1 MVVSAE
7 AHDFMKNC
15 CGGTA
20 LVQSFAPVR
29 LREIEQRAD
38 GNDARR
44 VNFTVRD

>member
-1 MVVSAE
+1 LYEELAAVA
-7 AHDFMKNC
+7 
-15 CGGTA
+15 TA

-44 VNFTVRD
+44 VNFTVRDGSNDV